1 MLQEHEIVDCPPA
14 SSAGLVVRSA
24 HDLEPNVAGPSVAA
38 RAVALS
44 VIIPTRNRP
53 LLLRRAL
60 SSFAG
65 ASDRVEI
72 IVVDDGSSA
81 ANAASSRLACEQAAG
96 CRYVRLARSRGASA
110 ARNHGLGLSRG
121 AYLWFLDDDD
131 YATARTVADLVDA
144 VSSRTEQ
151 QILLLPRVALLDDT
165 PIAMTIPTDEA
176 DKLERYRRHGL
187 EVTTSCALFPR
198 SVLAR
203 LDGWDERL
211 RALQDTDLFLRAAE
225 IATFA
230 ALLTEPVRVDLG
242 APHRI
247 TNTLISSQLGKLRFL
262 HKHWRRLPLRRRL
275 RYLAQILLC
284 MPLLRAARQRS
295 MLARIRRRRVLVA
308 MPERASQLLP

>member
-14 SSAGLVVRSA
+14 RSAGLVARSV
-24 HDLEPNVAGPSVAA
+24 HDLEPAVAGPPAAA

-53 LLLRRAL
+53 VLLRRAL
-60 SSFAG
+60 HSFAG
-65 ASDRVEI
+65 AGDGVEI

-81 ANAASSRLACEQAAG
+81 ANGASSRLACEQVAG

-144 VSSRTEQ
+144 VSSRTEP
-151 QILLLPRVALLDDT
+151 QILLLPRAAMLDDT
-165 PIAMTIPTDEA
+165 PIATTIPADEA

-230 ALLTEPVRVDLG
+230 SLRTEPVRVDLG

-247 TNTLISSQLGKLRFL
+247 TNTLVSSQLGKLQFL

-295 MLARIRRRRVLVA
+295 MLAQIRGRRVLVA
-308 MPERASQLLP
+308 MPERASQPLP